1 MSEGVAR
8 AGRRRVPLAL
18 LIPVGGFLAIGL
30 AAVGFARVL
39 LSLAPHAATGTALAV
54 AFGIMTIAALV
65 ARRERMRAGT
75 LLAYVGAV
83 AGVAM
88 VAGGVALATIGR
100 GAPHGPE
107 AGVGEGAA
115 PGPGTTVELVAPPG
129 ADAEGFAQTEL
140 AAPAGEPF
148 TIRFDNREAGVPHNV
163 AVYEQED
170 FSGQAL
176 AATTPEVGPATQSLD
191 VPALDPGTYYFRCD
205 VHPATMTGTLEV
217 RPAEGGG
224 AGGGGGGSAGGG
236 AATAQVS
243 AEGLAFSTATI
254 ELAAGRPSTIVFEN
268 REPVPHNLSIYRD
281 QGFTDPVFQDPPF
294 PGPATKEYEIPPLD
308 PGTYY
313 FRCDVHPTMTGT
325 VEVS

>member
-1 MSEGVAR
+1 MSGAVAR
-8 AGRRRVPLAL
+8 TGRPRFPLPL
-18 LIPVGGFLAIGL
+18 LITVGGFLAIAL
-30 AAVGFARVL
+30 AAVGFAQVL

-54 AFGIMTIAALV
+54 AFAIMVTAAIV
-65 ARRERMRAGT
+65 ARRDRMRAGT

-83 AGVAM
+83 AGFAM
-88 VAGGVALATIGR
+88 VAGGIALATIGQ

-107 AGVGEGAA
+107 PGGGEGPA

-163 AVYEQED
+163 AVYEQAD

-176 AATTPEVGPATQSLD
+176 AATTPEAGPVTQDLE

-217 RPAEGGG
+217 RRAE
-224 AGGGGGGSAGGG
+224 GGGGGSAGGG
-236 AATAQVS
+236 AAAVQVS
-243 AEGLAFSTATI
+243 AEALAFSTATI
-254 ELAAGRPSTIVFEN
+254 ELAADRPSTIVFEN
-268 REPVPHNLSIYRD
+268 REPAPHNLSIYRD